1 MANKKI
7 AFIITKLELGGAQK
21 SVLYSVKNLNHP
33 PFKTYLLC
41 GKGGF
46 LDKTAKRNIKG
57 LFFIPDLVR
66 EISPIKDIKAFF
78 QIRKRLKNI
87 KPDIVHTNSSK
98 AGILGRLAA
107 ASLSGKPKIVHTVH
121 GFSFY
126 EGQKASSKYFYI
138 LAERLLS
145 QVTDCLVFVSREDMD
160 KALKLK
166 IAKAA
171 KCRLIRAGVEVRRR
185 SDFNNFD
192 RQAKLKELGLKENA
206 RIILSTANLKPQKNP
221 LDMIRAAAI
230 VCRQEPQCVYLYT
243 GTGPLKKAAS
253 KLIARYKLKNNFKLL
268 GHRKDIPELLAA
280 AEVFSLSSLWE
291 GLPMALAE
299 ALFMNVPAVCYD
311 SGGVKEILKDG
322 QNGFLIKRGDYKALA
337 RGQIKALRKKDFLF
351 KEEDLEDF
359 DIRTMLIRQQELYRE
374 LGGKR

>member
-21 SVLYSVKNLNHP
+21 SVLYSVKNINRP

-46 LDKTAKRNIKG
+46 LDKTAKKTIKAI
-57 LFFIPDLVR
+57 FFIPDMVR
-66 EISPIKDIKAFF
+66 EIL
-78 QIRKRLKNI
+78 Q
-87 KPDIVHTNSSK
+87 
-98 AGILGRLAA
+98 
-107 ASLSGKPKIVHTVH
+107 
-121 GFSFY
+121 
-126 EGQKASSKYFYI
+126 KYFYI
-138 LAERLLS
+138 LAEKLLAGF
-145 QVTDCLVFVSREDMD
+145 TDRLVFVSREDMD
-160 KALKLK
+160 NALRLK
-166 IAKAA
+166 IAKASQ
-171 KCRLIRAGVEVRRR
+171 CRLIRAGVEVKRRA
-185 SDFNNFD
+185 DFKDFD
-192 RQAKLKELGLKENA
+192 REAKLKELGLKPNA

-230 VCRQEPQCVYLYT
+230 VCRKEPRCVYLYT
-243 GTGPLKKAAS
+243 GTGPLKKAAA

-268 GHRKDIPELLAA
+268 GHRKDIEQLLAV

-299 ALFMNVPAVCYD
+299 ALFMDVPAVCYD

-337 RGQIKALRKKDFLF
+337 QGHIKALKRKDFSF

-359 DIRTMLIRQQELYRE
+359 DIKNMINRQRELYLN
-374 LGGKR
+374 LGGRR

>member
-21 SVLYSVKNLNHP
+21 SVLYSVKNINRP

-46 LDKTAKRNIKG
+46 LDKTAKKSIKAI
-57 LFFIPDLVR
+57 FFIPDMVR
-66 EISPIKDIKAFF
+66 EISPVKDIKAFF

-87 KPDIVHTNSSK
+87 RPDIVHTNSSK

-107 ASLSGKPKIVHTVH
+107 ASLIKRPKIVHTVH

-126 EGQKASSKYFYI
+126 EGQKPVQKYFYI
-138 LAERLLS
+138 LAEKLLAGF
-145 QVTDCLVFVSREDMD
+145 TDRLVFVSREDMD
-160 KALKLK
+160 NALRLK
-166 IAKAA
+166 IAKASQ
-171 KCRLIRAGVEVRRR
+171 CRLIRAGVEVKRRA
-185 SDFNNFD
+185 DFKDFD
-192 RQAKLKELGLKENA
+192 REAKLKELGLKPNA

-230 VCRQEPQCVYLYT
+230 VCRKEPRCVYLYT
-243 GTGPLKKAAS
+243 GTGPLKKAAA

-268 GHRKDIPELLAA
+268 GHRKDIEQLLAV

-299 ALFMNVPAVCYD
+299 ALFMDVPAVCYD

-337 RGQIKALRKKDFLF
+337 QGHIKALKRKDFSF

-359 DIRTMLIRQQELYRE
+359 DIKNMINRQRELYLN
-374 LGGKR
+374 LGGRR